1 LKVPFDRDRLER
13 RMQADG
19 VDFVLATSPHNVSY
33 LLGGYR
39 SHFFSEMTA
48 IGLSRH
54 AAAVGYPCGQPEHAF
69 YIGGPVEA
77 AQQELEPLWVRDA
90 VNAVWT
96 THRLGVAA
104 ADLIRGLRL
113 DQATIAVELP
123 FLAADTFVALVES
136 LPQAR
141 VVDAVPILEHLRA
154 VKLPHELTLI
164 SEAADAI
171 VEAMLATLDGARPG
185 ITTREL
191 AALLAAEEMQR
202 GLRFDYCLAAV
213 GPGVNRTPSDVR
225 WGTGQALSLDS
236 GGSKAGYIG
245 DLARMAVIGR
255 PSRRQRELLK
265 EVGSVQAAARE
276 PIRAGVI
283 GKEIYSSAV
292 AALALCRHGS
302 SMEFVAHGMGLVS
315 HEAPRLT
322 STGPVAYP
330 ADHVDLPLE
339 AGMVLSIETT
349 AIDPEVGLVKLEDTV
364 AVTESGSI
372 GYGDRAQG
380 WQIVS

>member
-1 LKVPFDRDRLER
+1 LKLPFDRDRLEQ

-19 VDFVLATSPHNVSY
+19 VDLILATSPHNVSY
-33 LLGGYR
+33 MLGGYR

-54 AAAVGYPCGQPEHAF
+54 AAAVGFPCGRSERAF

-77 AQQELEPLWVRDA
+77 AQQELEPLWVGEA

-104 ADLIRGLRL
+104 ADLIRSLGLDR
-113 DQATIAVELP
+113 ATIGLELP
-123 FLAADTFVALVES
+123 FLAADTYLALVES
-136 LPQAR
+136 LPQAKI
-141 VVDAVPILEHLRA
+141 VDAVPILEHLRA
-154 VKLPHELTLI
+154 VKLPHELSLM

-171 VEAMLATLDGARPG
+171 VDAMLATLQKARPG
-185 ITTREL
+185 ISTRDL
-191 AALLAAEEMQR
+191 AAHLAAEETQR

-213 GPGVNRTPSDVR
+213 GPGVNRTPSEVR
-225 WGTGQALSLDS
+225 WGKGQALSLDS
-236 GGSKAGYIG
+236 GGSKFGYIG
-245 DLARMAVIGR
+245 DLARMAVVGS
-255 PSRRQRELLK
+255 PSRLQDELLK
-265 EVGSVQAAARE
+265 EVESIQAAARV
-276 PIRAGVI
+276 PIRAGAL

-292 AALALCRHGS
+292 AARASCRHGS
-302 SMEFVAHGMGLVS
+302 SIEFVAHGMGLVS

-322 STGPVAYP
+322 STGPVPYP
-330 ADHVDLPLE
+330 ADHADLPLE
-339 AGMVLSIETT
+339 SGMVLSIETT
-349 AIDPEVGLVKLEDTV
+349 AIDAEVGMVKLEDTV
-364 AVTESGSI
+364 AVSVSGWV